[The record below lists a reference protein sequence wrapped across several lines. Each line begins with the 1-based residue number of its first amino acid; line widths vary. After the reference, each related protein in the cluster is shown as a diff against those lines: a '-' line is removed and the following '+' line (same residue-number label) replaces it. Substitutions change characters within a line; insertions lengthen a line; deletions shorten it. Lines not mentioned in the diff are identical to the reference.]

1 MNFNRKTKL
10 HLEIAALPIVL
21 ASLMAP
27 TTVWAQDAAPAADCA
42 DADANGVCDVDEGQA
57 IIVTGSRIPR
67 DNFNSASPITV
78 VSRDDTTVAGFNSS
92 SELLQSSSVTA
103 GARQIDNTFG
113 GFITDGG
120 PGANTL
126 SLRSLGAART
136 LILLN
141 GRRLAPS
148 GTSGSVLSA
157 DLNVLPNSI
166 VDRIEILKDGASS
179 IYGSD
184 AIAGVVNIV
193 TDNRVSGMYIDAGV
207 SVPEVGQG
215 TTRRIAVIGGY
226 SSDRF
231 SASGSFE
238 VYDRANLSYGAHDY
252 LQCQVPYTRSS
263 PSAPFGSGDFID
275 PKTGKAKCYPTGAT
289 GLDGVTVNTIG
300 TSTRTLAAGG
310 PGNPAIGTFNRFRY
324 NPAAGGSVPGWEG
337 VNGGDVTGLGRR
349 DTYNNRF
356 FDKSLLAPTRNY
368 LGYGQASYKLEALG
382 EAELYGDFLYTLRN
396 SSQRSFNQAIID
408 YALGSPLIPAELRF
422 SDLGVMDQ
430 LTSRVGVRV
439 FSSRNYTSK
448 QRVEYMR
455 FGGGIRGNL
464 PLGDWTYDL
473 YGGHSY
479 TSGEYDLQQLVTT
492 RLRQS
497 QDVVSNGSGGFVCRD
512 TSNGC
517 VAAPVLTGDVV
528 NGAVPQAFLDF
539 VAPTVTGTTKF
550 WETTFSAQF
559 SGTAFELPA
568 GKVGVAIGAE
578 YRKQRI
584 DDQPSIE
591 QQTGQLYSFSTAGIT
606 QGKDSVREVFGEIEL
621 PLLRDQPFAHEL
633 TINASGRYTDY
644 TSYGS
649 GWTYK
654 VGALYSPIRE
664 VSFRGT
670 YGTSFRA
677 PGLSEQFRSPTAGF
691 LSNNVDPCYQYYN
704 RAPTST
710 RYVNCQAA
718 GVPLYY
724 GRNDPGDPLG
734 QGVRV
739 LTTGGS
745 QTGIAAE
752 TSKNWTIGAVVQPTI
767 PGVGKFEFAVDY
779 FNIEV
784 NNGVALYGGGTI
796 IASCYDDPQF
806 TAGTNGGELCRYVT
820 REPAGNVST
829 QYRATVVNGYVNIAD
844 NKVRGMD
851 LNLRYTGDIGPGSL
865 RINAGATRYFE
876 QASRILPT
884 DLLDDDNGE
893 IYTPKWTGDLDV
905 TYKIGKVSLYYG
917 LNWVGAMDSYEAV
930 GEDPATSIYQF
941 RTPDYFTHDASVSV
955 NIQDF
960 RLTAGVRNFT
970 GKEPPQISAYV
981 YNRLGNSPLYSGFD
995 HVGRTFFVNFS
1006 AKVF

>member
-1 MNFNRKTKL
+1 M
-10 HLEIAALPIVL
+10 
-21 ASLMAP
+21 
-27 TTVWAQDAAPAADCA
+27 AQDASAPAPADCV
-42 DADANGVCDVDEGQA
+42 DADSNAVCDTDEGQA
-57 IIVTGSRIPR
+57 IIVTGSRIRR
-67 DNFNSASPITV
+67 DTFNSPSPITV

-92 SELLQSSSVTA
+92 SELLQSTSVTA

-136 LILLN
+136 LVLLN
-141 GRRLAPS
+141 GRRIAPS

-193 TDNRVSGMYIDAGV
+193 TDKRVSGLYLDGGV
-207 SVPEVGQG
+207 SVPGVGQG
-215 TTRRIAVIGGY
+215 TTRRMAVIGGY
-226 SSDRF
+226 SDDRF
-231 SASGSFE
+231 SVSGSFE
-238 VYDRANLSYGAHDY
+238 VYDRSTLSYGAHDY
-252 LQCQVPYTRSS
+252 LLCQTAYIRSN
-263 PSAPFGSGDFID
+263 PSSPFGSGDFID
-275 PKTGKAKCYPTGAT
+275 PRTGKPKCYPTGAT

-300 TSTRTLAAGG
+300 TSTRSGAAGG

-337 VNGGDVTGLGRR
+337 VNGGDTTGLGNR
-349 DTYNNRF
+349 DTINDRF
-356 FDKSLLAPTRNY
+356 FNKALVAPTTNY
-368 LGYGQASYKLEALG
+368 LAYGQASYKLDALG
-382 EAELYGDFLYTLRN
+382 DAEIYADGLYTQRN
-396 SSQRSFNQAIID
+396 SSQPTFFQAILD
-408 YALGSPLIPAELRF
+408 YARGSPLIPAELAF
-422 SDLGVMDQ
+422 SNLGTLDQ
-430 LTSRVGVRV
+430 LTGPVGVRV
-439 FSSRNYTSK
+439 FSSRNYVSS

-464 PLGDWTYDL
+464 PFSDWTYDL

-479 TSGEYDLQQLVTT
+479 TSGKYNLQQLVTA

-497 QDVVSNGSGGFVCRD
+497 QDVVSNGSGGWACRD

-528 NGAVPQAFLDF
+528 NGNIPQNFLDF
-539 VAPTVTGTTKF
+539 VAPQVTGTTKF
-550 WETTFSAQF
+550 WETTFSGQF
-559 SGTAFELPA
+559 SGTLFELPA

-584 DDQPSIE
+584 DDQPPIE

-606 QGKDSVREVFGEIEL
+606 QGKDAVREVFGEIEL

-644 TSYGS
+644 DSYGS

-654 VGALYSPIRE
+654 VGGLYSPIRE

-691 LSNNVDPCYQYYN
+691 LSNTVDPCYQYGN
-704 RAPTST
+704 RSPTST
-710 RYVNCQAA
+710 LYINCQAA
-718 GVPLYY
+718 GIPGNY
-724 GRNDPGDPLG
+724 GSGVAGDPLG
-734 QGVRV
+734 QNVRV

-745 QTGIAAE
+745 QTGLAAE

-784 NNGVALYGGGTI
+784 NNGVALYGGGSI
-796 IASCYDDPQF
+796 ISACYNDPQF
-806 TAGTNGGELCRYVT
+806 ASGTNGGELCRFVT
-820 REPAGNVST
+820 REAST
-829 QYRATVVNGYVNIAD
+829 SANPYRATVVNGYINISD

-851 LNLRYTGDIGPGSL
+851 LNLRYTGDVGPGSL

-876 QASRILPT
+876 QASRIAKT
-884 DLLDDDNGE
+884 DPLDDDNGE

-917 LNWVGAMDSYEAV
+917 LNWVGAMDSYAAV

-955 NIQDF
+955 NIKDF
-960 RLTAGVRNFT
+960 RITAGVRNFT
-970 GKEPPQISAYV
+970 DREPPQISAFV

-995 HVGRTFFVNFS
+995 FVGRTFFVNFS